1 MTFSEKCVRYARSV
15 RRRLAYFSAKTALP
29 NRRSQYFSLHEQ
41 RFMWI
46 FRYVQLTRRSAGPS
60 LMLSFYTRIF
70 KVYKLPQP
78 PPPKKKMP
86 SSPPKILLSLQY
98 ISNCT
103 GKIMRRDEVGAHTA
117 TFQGI
122 FISKTFRMGMPPNPA
137 RKLVA
142 FSHSGV
148 LLPQTINPR
157 QNPARSLYLQCSISQ
172 PTQRR
177 FLGFG
182 GFGGK
187 RAFLRVWR
195 KQKKQSILST
205 WAILLFFIDPSYL
218 PFPPLLRL

>member
-1 MTFSEKCVRYARSV
+1 MNSVLCGFFVTFN
-15 RRRLAYFSAKTALP
+15 LQDALQDPPLCYHFILGYLRCTSFP
-29 NRRSQYFSLHEQ
+29 N
-41 RFMWI
+41 
-46 FRYVQLTRRSAGPS
+46 
-60 LMLSFYTRIF
+60 
-70 KVYKLPQP
+70 P
-78 PPPKKKMP
+78 PPPLKKNAQF
-86 SSPPKILLSLQY
+86 PPKNIVIITVHKQLYRKNHQTRRGQCTHCN
-98 ISNCT
+98 ISPSKLCLKMHEIT
-103 GKIMRRDEVGAHTA
+103 S
-117 TFQGI
+117 QGI

-137 RKLVA
+137 RKLVV
-142 FSHSGV
+142 FGHSGV

-157 QNPARSLYLQCSISQ
+157 ENPARSLYLQCSIST
-172 PTQRR
+172 PTQPR

>member
-1 MTFSEKCVRYARSV
+1 MHTLQHFSVKIV
-15 RRRLAYFSAKTALP
+15 
-29 NRRSQYFSLHEQ
+29 SQN
-41 RFMWI
+41 
-46 FRYVQLTRRSAGPS
+46 APD
-60 LMLSFYTRIF
+60 
-70 KVYKLPQP
+70 
-78 PPPKKKMP
+78 
-86 SSPPKILLSLQY
+86 Y
-98 ISNCT
+98 ISGHIHFKNVPD
-103 GKIMRRDEVGAHTA
+103 GYAPE
-117 TFQGI
+117 
-122 FISKTFRMGMPPNPA
+122 PA

-142 FSHSGV
+142 FGHSGV

-157 QNPARSLYLQCSISQ
+157 KNPARSLYLQCSISQ
-172 PTQRR
+172 PTQPR